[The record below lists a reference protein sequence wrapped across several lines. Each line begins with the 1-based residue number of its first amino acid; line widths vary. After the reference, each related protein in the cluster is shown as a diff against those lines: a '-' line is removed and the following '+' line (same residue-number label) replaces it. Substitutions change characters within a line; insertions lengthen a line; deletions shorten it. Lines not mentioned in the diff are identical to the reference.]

1 MTGAAGGMGQE
12 SFKQM
17 LPDLG
22 KTYELLILVRDSEKN
37 HALFDEYDKQPG
49 LTVVYGDLLDKATV
63 KDCVDKT
70 DLCLHIAAF
79 VSPAADYYPKK
90 AMETN
95 YGSTRNIIESVKE
108 LGKADTYRFV

>member
-22 KTYELLILVRDSEKN
+22 KEYELLILVRDSEKN
-37 HALFDEYDKQPG
+37 HTLFDEYVDHPG
-49 LTVVYGDLLDKATV
+49 LTVVFGDMLDKAVV

-70 DLCLHIAAF
+70 DLCLHIAKGEPPERRTTDLRY
-79 VSPAADYYPKK
+79 SLPCR
-90 AMETN
+90 E
-95 YGSTRNIIESVKE
+95 
-108 LGKADTYRFV
+108 